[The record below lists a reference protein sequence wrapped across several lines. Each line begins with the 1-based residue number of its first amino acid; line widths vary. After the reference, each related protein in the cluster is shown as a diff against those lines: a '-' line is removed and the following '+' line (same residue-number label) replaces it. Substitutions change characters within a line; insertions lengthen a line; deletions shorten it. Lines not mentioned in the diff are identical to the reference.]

1 MKTNLAPRRRTATTP
16 PLAVAAVLV
25 VLAVLPMRATRAAS
39 QSRAPAP
46 DGRRCV
52 LALEPGGDLEPEV
65 RPEYRSPAAIAVDHR
80 GDLLVADTGNH
91 RVVVLDP
98 GGRVLRDF
106 GGYGWDE
113 GQFDGP
119 SDLSVYAGFFTYVLD
134 RGNRRVVRFDVDG
147 LYVDEIVSD
156 GEAGSPVA
164 IAVGRSGELLLVDE
178 DSQSVLLR
186 SQFDEQL
193 EPFGRFGA
201 GQGGLVRPV
210 AIDVGPRGEIAVA
223 DPGRRAVLVFDEFG
237 TSLYELTLPDTL
249 SPVDVVFDGAGAVLV
264 ADSERSRIVAFPPGG
279 GGPTASVDCGD
290 SVRIGALALYDEAT
304 LAVLDSERGGVLFI
318 RMTHGECGARR

>member
-1 MKTNLAPRRRTATTP
+1 METNQAPRCRTAATTA
-16 PLAVAAVLV
+16 PLAVAAVVVAAVLV
-25 VLAVLPMRATRAAS
+25 VATSATSR
-39 QSRAPAP
+39 SRAPAP
-46 DGRRCV
+46 DVGRCV
-52 LALEPGGDLEPEV
+52 VALEPGDDLEPEA
-65 RPEYRSPAAIAVDHR
+65 RPEHRSPAAIAVDHR

-91 RVVVLDP
+91 RVVILDSV
-98 GGRVLRDF
+98 GRVLGEY

-119 SDLSVYAGFFTYVLD
+119 SDLSIYAGFFTYVLD

-147 LYVDEIVSD
+147 LYVDEIVSE

-201 GQGGLVRPV
+201 VEGGLVRPT

-237 TSLYELTLPDTL
+237 TNLFELTLPDTL
-249 SPVDVVFDGAGAVLV
+249 SPVDVVFDGSGAVLV

-290 SVRIGALALYDEAT
+290 SIRIASLALYDETT